1 MKKRI
6 VVEWEDDN
14 ISKCICRATLLS
26 ALRDFYGNERIDKKL
41 ADGTLKVKDL
51 TE

>member
-6 VVEWEDDN
+6 VVEWEDDSIN
-14 ISKCICRATLLS
+14 KCICRATLLR
-26 ALRDFYGNERIDKKL
+26 ALRDMFGDERIDKKL
-41 ADGTLKVKDL
+41 EDETLKVKDL